1 MSHYHWMLFWL
12 ALAVGCLA
20 VPSVLALLPAVLLTK
35 PQVTRVMFVCSLVIA
50 LLAGVLVLADW

>member
-1 MSHYHWMLFWL
+1 MSHLDWILVLL
-12 ALAVGCLA
+12 ALAVVLA
-20 VPSVLALLPAVLLTK
+20 VLPAVLLTK